1 MNKEKVFD
9 WQKKIV
15 ESEEEADFS
24 PEMKVDRMDFPNG
37 KLLKFIQ
44 C

>member
-1 MNKEKVFD
+1 MLG

-24 PEMKVDRMDFPNG
+24 PEMKIGRVDFPNG
-37 KLLKFIQ
+37 KFLNFIQ
-44 C
+44 H